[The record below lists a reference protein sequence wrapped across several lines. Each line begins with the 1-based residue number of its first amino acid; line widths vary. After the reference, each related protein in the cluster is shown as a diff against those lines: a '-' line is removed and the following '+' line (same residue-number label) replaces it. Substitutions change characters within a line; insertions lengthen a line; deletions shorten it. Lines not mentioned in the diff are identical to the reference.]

1 MQIYLFAHDTLST
14 FLSYF
19 PGDKADYAVTHVQRS
34 PACSTGAVGL
44 AKAHFLLELIAET
57 AFLEAQF
64 RRKLLGLHGSE

>member
-1 MQIYLFAHDTLST
+1 MQIYLFAHDTLPT

-19 PGDKADYAVTHVQRS
+19 PGDKADYAITHVQRS
-34 PACSTGAVGL
+34 PASRTGAVGL
-44 AKAHFLLELIAET
+44 AKAHLLLELIAET